1 MASTCSL
8 GILQVS
14 EPYCFVKE
22 RDVLLDGRYILSWHG
37 QAPFSPKVCRG
48 AGQLSGAPETT
59 DEGIYKGT
67 MQAFCALFS
76 CLG

>member
-22 RDVLLDGRYILSWHG
+22 RDVLLDGRYILS
-37 QAPFSPKVCRG
+37 
-48 AGQLSGAPETT
+48 
-59 DEGIYKGT
+59 
-67 MQAFCALFS
+67 
-76 CLG
+76 